1 MTPPSLWQS
10 AAPAI
15 TSFTP
20 ILSGRH
26 NTTTYMRKLET
37 LEERLMEDLLNTI
50 GSEEDPVEQFRAME
64 RYHKFV
70 QARGERL
77 RSEALCED

>member
-1 MTPPSLWQS
+1 MTLASLWQS

-26 NTTTYMRKLET
+26 NTTTYMRKLEV
-37 LEERLMEDLLNTI
+37 LEERLMEELVNDI
-50 GSEEDPVEQFRAME
+50 GAEEDPVEQFRAME
-64 RYHKFV
+64 RYHKFT
-70 QARGERL
+70 QARGERI
-77 RSEALCED
+77 RSEALRDD

>member
-1 MTPPSLWQS
+1 
-10 AAPAI
+10 
-15 TSFTP
+15 
-20 ILSGRH
+20 
-26 NTTTYMRKLET
+26 MRKLET
-37 LEERLMEDLLNTI
+37 LEERLMEDLLNAI

-77 RSEALCED
+77 RSESVLED

>member
-1 MTPPSLWQS
+1 
-10 AAPAI
+10 
-15 TSFTP
+15 
-20 ILSGRH
+20 
-26 NTTTYMRKLET
+26 MRKLET
-37 LEERLMEDLLNTI
+37 LEERLMEELVNDI

-77 RSEALCED
+77 RSESVLED